1 LIWFSL
7 FRKVLVWVL
16 RNSVFYD
23 VSLECKVVFQ
33 VLKIVYAEAC

>member
-1 LIWFSL
+1 M
-7 FRKVLVWVL
+7 L

-23 VSLECKVVFQ
+23 VSLECKVVSQ